1 MELTNENLS
10 SEPAALETAALAA
23 TQTEVAR
30 METLVSEKPS
40 AKRFDFRHPTF
51 LSSAEWRKLRI
62 ELDEFVEYVA
72 AVLSTYLRLDFTLQL
87 SRLDTVTFTEF
98 ITTLPPATHLTLFKL
113 EPLRGI
119 SLLEV
124 RPDIGPAIVDRLLGG
139 PGQPV
144 NLERNLTE
152 MEVALMD
159 QFVQIVLDEW
169 CKQWRQHQEL
179 RSEILGHENNPRFL
193 QSSSGDTILLAATL
207 EARMGDCVGQL
218 QLAFPYST
226 LEPMIKKLAP
236 IPAAASLPPA
246 PQPASSSKWT
256 GLLNDIPLS
265 FTARWP
271 AFKTTT
277 RELLG
282 LKLGEILE
290 LKPEGAERIEIC
302 IGNQVKFRGRLGAR
316 QNKRAIQVTEICKL

>member
-1 MELTNENLS
+1 
-10 SEPAALETAALAA
+10 
-23 TQTEVAR
+23 
-30 METLVSEKPS
+30 
-40 AKRFDFRHPTF
+40 
-51 LSSAEWRKLRI
+51 
-62 ELDEFVEYVA
+62 
-72 AVLSTYLRLDFTLQL
+72 
-87 SRLDTVTFTEF
+87 
-98 ITTLPPATHLTLFKL
+98 
-113 EPLRGI
+113 
-119 SLLEV
+119 
-124 RPDIGPAIVDRLLGG
+124 VDRLLGG

-169 CKQWRQHQEL
+169 CKQWRPHQEL

-193 QSSSGDTILLAATL
+193 QSSSGDTILVAATL
-207 EARMGDCVGQL
+207 EARMGDCLGQL

-236 IPAAASLPPA
+236 IPPAASLPPP
-246 PQPASSSKWT
+246 PQPPSSSKWT

-265 FTARWP
+265 FNARWP

-282 LKLGEILE
+282 LKVGEILE

-302 IGNQVKFRGRLGAR
+302 IGHQVKFRGRLGAR
-316 QNKRAIQVTEICKL
+316 HDKRAIQVTEICKL